1 MEYSGVCKYE
11 NCTVYWHRPTPDE
24 ISDAERAR
32 LEQEFADTAFEIML
46 RCKKREIENGNGDRL
61 EEMGLGYLPDV

>member
-11 NCTVYWHRPTPDE
+11 KGTVYWFRPTPDE
-24 ISDAERAR
+24 ISDEERAR
-32 LEQEFADTAFEIML
+32 REQNFADTALKIML

-61 EEMGLGYLPDV
+61 EELGLAGLPDV